1 MTDWEASE
9 EIAEINAISLEAVQE
24 IYGVDTKE
32 EAIRGIRESVETL
45 AEYDYTEDELEAERD
60 YLCLSQGL
68 SRYC

>member
-32 EAIRGIRESVETL
+32 EAIRQVEDSVETL